1 MQGVLEMF
9 VANPVMTTDKS
20 SVQKY
25 QSLSAM
31 ELYQFKLFKEQPSLS
46 VLSTSQTLEA
56 FSEH

>member
-1 MQGVLEMF
+1 
-9 VANPVMTTDKS
+9 
-20 SVQKY
+20 
-25 QSLSAM
+25 LSAM